1 MAEKPP
7 TPRAE
12 QPRAEPEIIPP
23 GAPLR
28 SGRFDG
34 FAGPHFSQRIYVAK
48 FGPLGIVLVALAI
61 VAIVTV
67 LLVVL
72 LGALLFWIP
81 VIGVIVAAAIVLR
94 FLKSPW
100 RRGP

>member
-1 MAEKPP
+1 MTEKPP
-7 TPRAE
+7 APRPE
-12 QPRAEPEIIPP
+12 QPRVEPEIIPP

-28 SGRFDG
+28 SGRLGGFDG
-34 FAGPHFSQRIYVAK
+34 PQFSQRIFVAK
-48 FGPLGIVLVALAI
+48 FGPFGIVLVALAI
-61 VAIVTV
+61 VAIVTL
-67 LLVVL
+67 LLVLL

-81 VIGVIVAAAIVLR
+81 VIGVLIAAAIVLR

>member
-1 MAEKPP
+1 M
-7 TPRAE
+7 
-12 QPRAEPEIIPP
+12 
-23 GAPLR
+23 
-28 SGRFDG
+28 DG
-34 FAGPHFSQRIYVAK
+34 FAGPHFSQRIYVAR
-48 FGPLGIVLVALAI
+48 FGTFGVVLVALAI

-67 LLVVL
+67 LLVLL

-81 VIGVIVAAAIVLR
+81 VIGLIVAAVILLR

>member
-1 MAEKPP
+1 MTEKPP
-7 TPRAE
+7 APRAE
-12 QPRAEPEIIPP
+12 RPRAEPEIIPP

-34 FAGPHFSQRIYVAK
+34 FDGSPFNQRIFVAK
-48 FGPLGIVLVALAI
+48 VGPFGIVLVALAI
-61 VAIVTV
+61 VAIITI

-81 VIGVIVAAAIVLR
+81 IIGVIVAAVILLR